1 MKDRV
6 KAVQYTRVEGG
17 TKQNADF
24 EYYEDQLKDIN
35 TEDVHKREVFSKIFD
50 RKITTRVI
58 KIGKVWVHSLF
69 FENGNI
75 YDMIHGGYRLRELEK
90 EVSI

>member
-6 KAVQYTRVEGG
+6 KAVKYTRVEGG
-17 TKQNADF
+17 TKQTADF
-24 EYYEDQLKDIN
+24 EYYEDQLKEIR
-35 TEDVHKREVFSKIFD
+35 TQDVHKREVFSKVLE

-75 YDMIHGGYRLRELEK
+75 YDMIQGGYRLRELEK
-90 EVSI
+90 EVTI